1 MNRFRTLGQEPD
13 LHAAMPEPAWGDLD
27 ALHRISTGRRVV
39 IAQIDT
45 GVDLNHRDLKGQ
57 WLDPQNF
64 VPGSR
69 FSTELHGTGVA
80 GVIVARPDTSVGLV
94 GVAPG
99 ARVMPVRACWQ
110 SGADGALCS
119 SFTLAKSLQ
128 YALRHGARVI
138 NLSLAGAP
146 DLLLERLL
154 DRALDEGIVVVAAA
168 QEDGADPGFPAS
180 HPRVIA
186 VARSTPAAPQPRVV
200 RAPGDDVLTT
210 TPNDSFAFLSGA
222 SFAAA
227 HITGL
232 TALLL
237 ELSPHLSPSQV
248 QSLLRVSAGEA
259 RQVNPCAA
267 LTALMPKPHPVPCQ
281 PFANALAPPATTR

>member
-1 MNRFRTLGQEPD
+1 VW
-13 LHAAMPEPAWGDLD
+13 HDLD

-45 GVDLNHRDLKGQ
+45 GVDLNHRALRGQ

-64 VPGSR
+64 VAGSR

-99 ARVMPVRACWQ
+99 ARIMPMRACWQ

-119 SFTLAKSLQ
+119 SFTLARSLD

-138 NLSLAGAP
+138 NLSLAGTP

-168 QEDGADPGFPAS
+168 REDGADPGFPAS

-186 VARSTPAAPQPRVV
+186 VARGTPAAPQPHVV

-237 ELSPHLSPSQV
+237 ELAPNLSPSQV
-248 QSLLRVSAGEA
+248 QSLLRDSADEA
-259 RQVNPCAA
+259 RQVNPCTA
-267 LTALMPKPHPVPCQ
+267 LTALMPEPRPVPCQ
-281 PFANALAPPATTR
+281 AFKNASARPAATR